1 MRPNVLRVIN
11 DPHLTGRYVY
21 TPVAIP
27 KTELSTT
34 ERTNLRFRRAG
45 PVMAPPIR
53 HASDDNEANSLLQ
66 AGSEWASLTCA
77 KRRSFVCC
85 MHRWSWPATNAVMS
99 TARTFAIPI
108 QTASGGKRSRTPR
121 MRCGCSGYESGR
133 PTCPQGFS
141 FHLRC
146 GGVSEFQHVRL
157 KSPDCGRRRFLSRY
171 SNCQGRLL
179 PEQDEEL
186 TSTLRLTATQRLLS
200 SLGRPLFGD
209 DTLTYRDVLFP
220 QRG

>member
-1 MRPNVLRVIN
+1 
-11 DPHLTGRYVY
+11 
-21 TPVAIP
+21 
-27 KTELSTT
+27 
-34 ERTNLRFRRAG
+34 LRFRRGG
-45 PVMAPPIR
+45 PVMASPIVAMPPIIMR
-53 HASDDNEANSLLQ
+53 LTLSCRRIRVGQLDVREA
-66 AGSEWASLTCA
+66 A
-77 KRRSFVCC
+77 SFVCC

-99 TARTFAIPI
+99 TTRTFAIPI

-200 SLGRPLFGD
+200 SLGRPHFGD